1 MCLMDKQQ
9 LHRSWKHLP
18 HPIRWV
24 IVATIGGTLLVAGLV
39 FLVLP
44 GPGLPLIIAGLAV
57 LATEFAWAQI
67 MLHRVKEKSRAVAE
81 KAKNSLKSRKSSS

>member
-1 MCLMDKQQ
+1 MDKQQ
-9 LHRSWKHLP
+9 LNHSWKRLP

-24 IVATIGGTLLVAGLV
+24 IVATIGGTLVAAGVV

-57 LATEFAWAQI
+57 LATEFAWAQV
-67 MLHRVKEKSRAVAE
+67 MLHRIKEKSKEVTA
-81 KAKNSLKSRKSSS
+81 KAKNSIKNRKSSN